1 MRPHLAAG
9 LALLAGC
16 ASQAVVPPEP
26 VAVVPDTVLVW
37 VTDAADTLSMPG
49 DSLAHRLGA
58 AALRWQV
65 AETRDAS
72 VLVSRGRLPLVAN
85 GPFLKALP
93 PGAATAQLLPWGRA
107 YVLVSDSAVPVPSLA
122 DSVSAAGVRA
132 DLARFAVS
140 IDAVPSSTLPS
151 RPLQC
156 DSTIARARMTRPSIA
171 YLASDEVGR
180 EIAER
185 LAALAG
191 MTAAGL
197 APREFGWALS
207 DGRQAGVV
215 VTLPPASRRTTT
227 TVFCGARVSALIET
241 RATLITRPTP

>member
-1 MRPHLAAG
+1 MTTSFDLPQNTRSLNLVGVDLKAVKTRQQAMWASGDFALIGNTLQIVGETLCEAADLDAGAKVLDVACGNGNAALAAAHRFCHVVG
-9 LALLAGC
+9 VDYVPALLA
-16 ASQAVVPPEP
+16 
-26 VAVVPDTVLVW
+26 
-37 VTDAADTLSMPG
+37 
-49 DSLAHRLGA
+49 
-58 AALRWQV
+58 
-65 AETRDAS
+65 
-72 VLVSRGRLPLVAN
+72 RGRERASAERLPIHFVGGDAEQL
-85 GPFLKALP
+85 PFPAE
-93 PGAATAQLLPWGRA
+93 
-107 YVLVSDSAVPVPSLA
+107 S
-122 DSVSAAGVRA
+122 
-132 DLARFAVS
+132 F
-140 IDAVPSSTLPS
+140 DAVPSSTLPS